1 MSSSPAGEAQTGHCR
16 ILGDGTPE
24 LNIVPG
30 HIYLNPRRFA
40 GRMKELTLRDLRVS
54 TQAERRDGRLLKLPP
69 RFHARLAE
77 LERSLEQARDGARDD
92 AQRFERANSDI
103 SKLSDLKLE
112 LHKHRERKLT
122 TLAREKV
129 NGQQPSLGAVT
140 EQELEFLENVASV
153 IGQHRLRLLVRVA
166 APEVEPATAKSA
178 SEAKKAKAAPSPEPA
193 TPTPTVTEAP
203 EPAVAEEDDTGALL
217 VRVLEDLPT
226 FTGLDAR
233 NYSLRANDVVHIPLY
248 NARMLLEA
256 GKVERLEDEA

>member
-1 MSSSPAGEAQTGHCR
+1 
-16 ILGDGTPE
+16 
-24 LNIVPG
+24 
-30 HIYLNPRRFA
+30 
-40 GRMKELTLRDLRVS
+40 MKELTLRDLRVS

-69 RFHARLAE
+69 RFHARLVE
-77 LERSLEQARDGARDD
+77 LERSLGQARDGARDD

-129 NGQQPSLGAVT
+129 NGQQPSLEAVT
-140 EQELEFLENVASV
+140 EQELEFLDNVASV
-153 IGQHRLRLLVRVA
+153 IGQHRQRLLVRA
-166 APEVEPATAKSA
+166 AALEVEPDAAKSA
-178 SEAKKAKAAPSPEPA
+178 PKTKKAKAAPLPKPS
-193 TPTPTVTEAP
+193 TPTSEAADALDSAVTG
-203 EPAVAEEDDTGALL
+203 DDGSDALL

-233 NYSLRANDVVHIPLY
+233 NYSLKKSDVAHIPLY

>member
-1 MSSSPAGEAQTGHCR
+1 M
-16 ILGDGTPE
+16 
-24 LNIVPG
+24 
-30 HIYLNPRRFA
+30 
-40 GRMKELTLRDLRVS
+40 
-54 TQAERRDGRLLKLPP
+54 
-69 RFHARLAE
+69 
-77 LERSLEQARDGARDD
+77 
-92 AQRFERANSDI
+92 
-103 SKLSDLKLE
+103 
-112 LHKHRERKLT
+112 HKHRERKLT

-166 APEVEPATAKSA
+166 APKVEPATAKSA

-203 EPAVAEEDDTGALL
+203 EPAVAEEDDTRALL